1 MQNHLSLYLNG
12 RPLRVAGDDAWLM
25 LSSFLRKRQALPGT
39 KVVCAE
45 GDCGSCSVLVG
56 RPVAGRMVYRSVASC
71 IVQVLQLD
79 ACHVVTVEG
88 LTPRGGLNPFQK
100 AMVSCQGAQC
110 GFCTP
115 GFVVAMQEV
124 YQGDGEVD
132 AHAVRRGL
140 TGNLCRCTGY
150 DSIVRAALETDLAA
164 MPHVDD
170 LYPPGPMVKALGE
183 AAGEAVL
190 LESEER
196 RFYKPVTVEQATRFL
211 ADEAGDDAD
220 VEGSSGGVASAGATG
235 GGGAVILGGGTD
247 LGVLQ
252 NKGRLAVNV
261 AMHTGGLAELHDVR
275 VEGDTLV
282 VGGAATLR
290 QFERA
295 AEAHLPDLAEFLGW
309 FGSPPIRN
317 AGTLAGNLCTASPI
331 GDTPPAL
338 YVLGAEVEL
347 ASTRGRC
354 TVSVEEF
361 HTGYRTTQ
369 LRPDE
374 LVVAVRVPLLGQ
386 SEYLRV
392 MKVSK
397 RKDLDIS
404 SVSAAFR
411 FRLIDNVIDHL
422 RIAFGGVGPRVM
434 RLPGVEAVLKGQP
447 VSLDL
452 FERAAQLTADSVT
465 PMSDV
470 RGSDAYR
477 RTLCRNA
484 VLKLY
489 HELDAGRFNGHPPRK
504 PPTPSPASSPTQP
517 ATARA

>member
-1 MQNHLSLYLNG
+1 MRNHLSLYLNG

-25 LSSFLRKRQALPGT
+25 LSTFLRKRSSLPGT

-79 ACHVVTVEG
+79 ASHIVTVEG
-88 LTPRGGLNPFQK
+88 LTPRGGLNPFQE
-100 AMVSCQGAQC
+100 AMVRCQGAQC

-124 YQGDGEVD
+124 YQQDGEVD

-150 DSIVRAALETDLAA
+150 DSIVRAAMETDPAA
-164 MPHVDD
+164 MPHVDT
-170 LYPPGPMVKALGE
+170 LYPPGPLVEALGQ
-183 AAGEAVL
+183 AAGEALL

-220 VEGSSGGVASAGATG
+220 VEEASGGVVSAGATG
-235 GGGAVILGGGTD
+235 GGGAVVLGGGTD

-252 NKGRLAVNV
+252 NKGRLALNV
-261 AMHTGGLAELHDVR
+261 TMHTGGLAELHGVR

-317 AGTLAGNLCTASPI
+317 GGTLAGNLCTASPI

-338 YVLGAEVEL
+338 YVLGASVEL
-347 ASTRGRC
+347 ASARGRR
-354 TVSVEEF
+354 TVSVEDF

-369 LRPDE
+369 LRPGE
-374 LVVAVRVPLLGQ
+374 LVVAVRVPLLGE

-404 SVSAAFR
+404 SVSAAFC
-411 FRLIDNVIDHL
+411 FRLIDNVINQV
-422 RIAFGGVGPRVM
+422 RIAFGGVGPRVT
-434 RLPGVEAVLKGQP
+434 RLPGVEAMLEGQT
-447 VSLDL
+447 VTLEV
-452 FERAAQLTADSVT
+452 FEQAAQLTADTVT

-470 RGSDAYR
+470 RGSEMYR

-484 VLKLY
+484 VLKLW
-489 HELDAGRFNGHPPRK
+489 HELDAGRFNGHPHPRK
-504 PPTPSPASSPTQP
+504 SPPLDPTAAFYP
-517 ATARA
+517 ATAGT